1 MPSSKDSDSA
11 SITLL
16 ASIQARFHCMS
27 DGTIRD
33 SSGQGWVVWNI
44 VDFHRWW
51 HAFETNA
58 AVPLGRKLMH
68 AAADQEEYSLNQS
81 AFFKIGRFMRK
92 KRLISSLSTRWSEMG
107 WGVYEFDSSTAL
119 SNLLA
124 PTCSG
129 FALAAVEGMTGERKK
144 IQWHQVS
151 NVMIQLDMEKDSRS
165 ISLAPPPPQFT
176 WDSNSEVPSFI
187 EGKPVELDLQSV
199 EHGWSNSGERTCFL
213 PSGLFQ
219 RLFQYVRMQGLVLS
233 PDILTA
239 WELPEQSSHTDWIP
253 LILTTLAVNE
263 MISQSELPIY
273 IQDLDSWNQLNE
285 AYLEPYGLGT
295 FSRLTALDEQG
306 GVEFELCS
314 TSVFPFTVAY
324 LVAYWQRGIGRKA
337 RVKLEQKNAKWI
349 LQLTSLRSYS
359 F

>member
-1 MPSSKDSDSA
+1 MPKPEDSDPT

-16 ASIQARFHCMS
+16 ASIQDRFHCMD

-33 SSGQGWVVWNI
+33 SAGQGWIVWNI

-68 AAADQEEYSLNQS
+68 ASADQEEYALDQS
-81 AFFKIGRFMRK
+81 GFLKTSWFMRK
-92 KRLISSLSTRWSEMG
+92 KRLISSLESRWSEMG
-107 WGVYEFDSSTAL
+107 WGVYDFGSPSVI

-124 PTCSG
+124 PVCSG
-129 FALAAVEGMTGERKK
+129 FALAAVEGMTGGRKK

-151 NVMIQLDMEKDSRS
+151 NVMIQLDMEIDNRS
-165 ISLAPPPPQFT
+165 ISLAPPPPLFL
-176 WDSNSEVPSFI
+176 WDSDSMLSSFA
-187 EGKPVELDLQSV
+187 EGDAVQLDLQSV
-199 EHGWSNSGERTCFL
+199 EHGWTHSGERTCFL

-219 RLFQYVRMQGLVLS
+219 RLFQYVKLQGLVLS
-233 PDILTA
+233 PEVLAA
-239 WELPEQSSHTDWIP
+239 WDLPEGPTASDWIP
-253 LILTTLAVNE
+253 FILTSLAVHE
-263 MISQSELPIY
+263 MISQSDLPIY
-273 IQDLDSWNQLNE
+273 IQDLESWNQLNE
-285 AYLEPYGLGT
+285 AYLIPKGLGS

-306 GVEFELCS
+306 GVEFELYP

-337 RVKLEQKNAKWI
+337 KVKLEQKSGNWI

-359 F
+359 Y